1 MRYSKLV
8 GQTLMN
14 PPSDADSRNAELLI
28 QAGFVRR
35 LAAGIFSYLPLGKR
49 VLAKIENIIREEM
62 NAVAG
67 QEVSMPALIPI
78 ENWQITGRDNVDISF
93 KTVGANDREFI
104 LGWTHEEVVTP
115 LLQEFVS
122 SYRDLPLAVYQ
133 FQAKFRNEPRA
144 KSGVLRGREFT
155 MKDMYSF
162 HTTQA
167 DLDVYYNQVK
177 QAYFNVFKRCGLNAY
192 IVEASGG
199 AFTDKRSHEF
209 AVVTDAGEDTIL
221 VYEGSEMAE
230 NLEIAKA
237 YVGKRNPDE
246 AEVEMGEIA
255 VDRGLTVE
263 ANAEA
268 HGVPAWKILKT
279 VVYKI
284 DEGFVGI
291 VIRGDLNVDMDRL
304 KKYFGAENIRTA
316 TDEELVKLELLKGYI
331 SPVNN
336 EKIDFIGDESVASV
350 TNYVTG
356 ANKLRTDYVGVNLAR
371 DFVLKDVSHFA
382 ELDKK
387 MLCEFGN
394 CEVEVYKAV
403 EVGNIFQLDTV
414 YTDAFGMAYNDAD
427 GVQKSVV
434 MGCYGIG
441 VTRLLGTIA
450 EVCNDGNGI
459 IWPKTVAPYQI
470 HLLDLGNE
478 EEVKDYA
485 TDLYTELIAL
495 GFEVL
500 YDDRDE
506 RAGKKFND
514 ADLIGIPMRV
524 VVSGRNLKDG
534 KLEIKNRAGDEVMLL
549 NKVDT
554 IKWLNEYYAS

>member
-485 TDLYTELIAL
+485 TDLYTELVAL

-514 ADLIGIPMRV
+514 ADLIGIPVRV

>member
-162 HTTQA
+162 HSTQA

-485 TDLYTELIAL
+485 TDLYTELVAL
-495 GFEVL
+495 GFEVM

>member
-1 MRYSKLV
+1 
-8 GQTLMN
+8 
-14 PPSDADSRNAELLI
+14 LLI

-485 TDLYTELIAL
+485 TDLYTELVAL

-514 ADLIGIPMRV
+514 ADLIGIPVRV

>member
-459 IWPKTVAPYQI
+459 LWPKTVAPYQI

-485 TDLYTELIAL
+485 TDLYTELVAL

-514 ADLIGIPMRV
+514 ADLIGIPVRV

>member
-485 TDLYTELIAL
+485 TDLYTELVAL

>member
-514 ADLIGIPMRV
+514 ADLIGIPVRV